1 MGVAMTDWADCF
13 SSVGKPKTS
22 DLERRV
28 EELERRVR
36 ELEARPVYVPVPQ
49 PWAPPGGQWPQ
60 YWPPPVITFSDG
72 TAKPVDSE
80 YRVRS

>member
-1 MGVAMTDWADCF
+1 MR
-13 SSVGKPKTS
+13 KS

-60 YWPPPVITFSDG
+60 YWPPPVITFGGG
-72 TAKPVDSE
+72 TAKLVGSE